1 MALSLWRP
9 LTKRR
14 AVFAAI
20 GFLGGVLGG
29 LLGVG
34 GGFVLIPLQVLWASV
49 PQRFANANSIVAIL
63 PIAVAAVPVY
73 YFRKGSPQ
81 IDLRIALFLVIGS
94 VVGAYIGARLLKR
107 IPERELRLAVVVVL
121 GLVGVKELLLP

>member
-1 MALSLWRP
+1 VSSWGPLS
-9 LTKRR
+9 KRR

-20 GFLGGVLGG
+20 GFLGGLLGG

-34 GGFVLIPLQVLWASV
+34 GGFILIPLQVLWAGV

-73 YFRKGSPQ
+73 FFRKGSPQ
-81 IDLRIALFLVIGS
+81 IDFRIALFLVLGS
-94 VVGAYIGARLLKR
+94 VVGAYVGARLMKR
-107 IPERELRLAVVVVL
+107 IPDRELKLAVVVVL
-121 GLVGVKELLLP
+121 GLVGVKEVLLP

>member
-1 MALSLWRP
+1 VSSWVP
-9 LTKRR
+9 LYKRR

-63 PIAVAAVPVY
+63 PIAVAAVPIY
-73 YFRKGSPQ
+73 YFRKGSPG
-81 IDLRIALFLVIGS
+81 IDFRIALFLVIGS
-94 VVGAYIGARLLKR
+94 VVGAYIGARLLRR
-107 IPERELRLAVVVVL
+107 IPERELRIAVVVVL
-121 GLVGVKELLLP
+121 GLVGIKELVFP

>member
-1 MALSLWRP
+1 MSSQGPLSN
-9 LTKRR
+9 RR
-14 AVFAAI
+14 AVFATI

-34 GGFVLIPLQVLWASV
+34 GGFVLIPLQVLWAGV

-63 PIAVAAVPVY
+63 PIAVAAVPIY

-81 IDLRIALFLVIGS
+81 IDFRIAFFLVVGS
-94 VVGAYIGARLLKR
+94 VVGAYLGARLLKR
-107 IPERELRLAVVVVL
+107 IPDRELKLAVVVVL
-121 GLVGVKELLLP
+121 GLVGLKELIFP

>member
-1 MALSLWRP
+1 VSSWGLLY
-9 LTKRR
+9 KRR

-20 GFLGGVLGG
+20 GFLGGLLGG

-63 PIAVAAVPVY
+63 PIAIAAVPIY
-73 YFRKGSPQ
+73 YFRKGLPQ
-81 IDLRIALFLVIGS
+81 IDFRIALFLVIGS

-107 IPERELRLAVVVVL
+107 IPDRELKLAVVVLL
-121 GLVGVKELLLP
+121 GLLGIKELLLP

>member
-1 MALSLWRP
+1 VSSWGP
-9 LTKRR
+9 LYKRR

-20 GFLGGVLGG
+20 GFLGGLFGG

-34 GGFVLIPLQVLWASV
+34 GGFVLIPLQVLWAGV

-63 PIAVAAVPVY
+63 PIAVAAVPIY
-73 YFRKGSPQ
+73 YFRKGSPE
-81 IDLRIALFLVIGS
+81 IDFRIALFLVIGS

-121 GLVGVKELLLP
+121 GLVGIKELVFP

>member
-1 MALSLWRP
+1 VSSWGP
-9 LTKRR
+9 LYERR

-20 GFLGGVLGG
+20 GFLGGLLGG

-34 GGFVLIPLQVLWASV
+34 GGFVLIPLQVLWAGV

-63 PIAVAAVPVY
+63 PIAVAAVPIY

-81 IDLRIALFLVIGS
+81 IDFRIALFLVIGS

-121 GLVGVKELLLP
+121 GLVGVKELLFP